1 MKNKLKLVF
10 NLFMVLFA
18 ADQAFATVSV
28 YKCFVLGDNNTSLL
42 KNKVT
47 KSLWGQ

>member
-18 ADQAFATVSV
+18 ADQAFATVSFH
-28 YKCFVLGDNNTSLL
+28 KCFVLGENNTSLL